1 MEETKY
7 MKNFIK
13 RYFSYKLLFVYF
25 VYAFLLITAIFTRSF
40 LGISLF
46 GFRIGELI
54 IGFAL
59 ILTLYFFFFP
69 KPSVYFDFGSRK
81 FFFVHKVIV
90 LYVLLRLILNFENI
104 DLYQFKSSS
113 FIWTISIIYFGI
125 FVSSLYRQNI
135 LTILGFS
142 LAPIFVYIFQ
152 TGNYPNLLINIFQN
166 YSDKFQ
172 FMKAADMVIIT
183 IVSSLYLKQSQNN
196 KILSV
201 IYTNFLCFLFLPL
214 LAINSRG
221 AVLGLILFLVIENLN
236 NFSLYKRQKSVIVI
250 LLFISAVT
258 FSFSSLRVSNI
269 GSDGIINSEEPL
281 LYGLTEV
288 VSDIA
293 NEKKTQEVFLSFYF
307 SNGRINSTDP
317 TTNWRLDI
325 WQDVGEDLS
334 KKGRILYGYGYGEI
348 IPVMKDPSAPGRLG
362 RDGLN
367 ENVHNYFVTTLARG
381 GLINLVLFLFLHF
394 EIFKNL
400 KKTKLS
406 KSTYSLIVPCLF
418 MSSLDITMDG
428 VQFPLLYYFFVGY
441 FSQEQH

>member
-1 MEETKY
+1 MEKREN
-7 MKNFIK
+7 MKNVLK
-13 RYFSYKLLFVYF
+13 KYFSYKLLFVYLT
-25 VYAFLLITAIFTRSF
+25 YAFLLTTAMFTRSF

-46 GFRIGELI
+46 GFRIGELV

-59 ILTLYFFFFP
+59 ILTLYFFFYP
-69 KPSVYFDFGSRK
+69 KPDLYFDFGSRR
-81 FFFVHKVIV
+81 FFIVHKLIV

-104 DLYQFKSSS
+104 NLYQFKSSS

-125 FVSSLYRQNI
+125 YVSNLYKQNNLVI
-135 LTILGFS
+135 IGLALT
-142 LAPIFVYIFQ
+142 PIFVYIFQ
-152 TGNYPNLLINIFQN
+152 TGNYPNFLISIFQN

-172 FMKAADMVIIT
+172 FMKAADMVIVT
-183 IVSSLYLKQSQNN
+183 IVSSLYLKQSQSN
-196 KILSV
+196 KIVSV
-201 IYTNFLCFLFLPL
+201 IYANFLCFLFLPL
-214 LAINSRG
+214 VAINSRG
-221 AVLGLILFLVIENLN
+221 AVLGLILFWVIENAN
-236 NFSLYKRQKSVIVI
+236 NLSLYKKQKSVIII
-250 LLFISAVT
+250 LLLISTVT

-269 GSDGIINSEEPL
+269 GSDVIINSDEPL
-281 LYGLTEV
+281 LSGLPEV

-325 WQDVGEDLS
+325 WQDVIEDLS

-381 GLINLVLFLFLHF
+381 GLINLLLFLFLHF

-400 KKTKLS
+400 KNTKLG

-441 FSQEQH
+441 FSQEKY